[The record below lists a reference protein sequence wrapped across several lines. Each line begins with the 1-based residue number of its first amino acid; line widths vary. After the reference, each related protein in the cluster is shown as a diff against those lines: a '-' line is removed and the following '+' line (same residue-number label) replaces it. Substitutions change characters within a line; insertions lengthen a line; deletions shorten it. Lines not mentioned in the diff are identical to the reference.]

1 MPSTNARRAYELSEE
16 MQRSLHRI
24 ADDNSSISYV
34 ELESMYK
41 TIISTF
47 IEQFSKPQQPKRVVR
62 I

>member
-1 MPSTNARRAYELSEE
+1 MPSTNARRLYELSEE

-24 ADDNSSISYV
+24 ADDNSSISYI

-41 TIISTF
+41 TIMSTF
-47 IEQFSKPQQPKRVVR
+47 VEQIIKPQQPKRVVR

>member
-1 MPSTNARRAYELSEE
+1 MPSTNTRRFYELSEE

-24 ADDNSSISYV
+24 ADDNSSISYI

-41 TIISTF
+41 TMMSTLV
-47 IEQFSKPQQPKRVVR
+47 EQILKPQQPKRGVR